1 MSLAGLLI
9 LASGFFL
16 LTVAGYPEV
25 GRRLRGLTGGS
36 YRYVI
41 AALIIAAHFSMGIN
55 FFVVAPLFPLIID
68 DFGVN
73 RTTVSLL
80 VALAALI
87 HAFFGLPGGVI
98 VVRFGVK
105 RMYLVSWLMIGLS
118 VLSAVAPNFLSLLI
132 VRLAYGVGLGA
143 IIPATGPLLMQWF
156 GPREILIMNG
166 LNIAVLSL
174 GVALSVST
182 VVPMADA
189 MGWQN
194 ALGVF
199 GGIALVGAIA
209 WGFLGKTA
217 SEATGAGS
225 GISGSAI
232 SGSAISGSA
241 MSMGDALSVLRNRII
256 VLLVA
261 ADALVFMQYTALTS
275 WLPTFYNESRGMS
288 LTQAGFITGLLP
300 FVGVFAV
307 LAGGFLP
314 LKIDSK
320 RVFFIVPGVLVGLG
334 GLGSFLIDN
343 TAGIYVSIVLLGIG
357 SWSYA
362 PTLLS
367 LPMELPDITPEK
379 VAVVW
384 GTFVTVAGVGMFISP
399 VVVGAMRDAF
409 GTFVPGFTIFA
420 VGAWFLL
427 IAGIL
432 LPKVNP
438 RNDD

>member
-16 LTVAGYPEV
+16 LTIAGSPQV
-25 GRRLRGLTGGS
+25 GRRLRRLTGDS
-36 YRYVI
+36 YRFVI
-41 AALIIAAHFSMGIN
+41 AALIIGAHFCIGIN
-55 FFVVAPLFPLIID
+55 FFVVSPLFPLIIE

-80 VALAALI
+80 VGLALLV
-87 HAFFGLPGGVI
+87 HACFGLPGSVI
-98 VVRFGVK
+98 VVRFGLK
-105 RMYLVSWLMIGLS
+105 RMYFVAWLMIGLS
-118 VLSAVAPNFLSLLI
+118 VLAAVAPNFLSLLLL
-132 VRLAYGVGLGA
+132 RLAYGVGFGA
-143 IIPATGPLLMQWF
+143 MVPATGPLLMQWF
-156 GPREILIMNG
+156 RPREIIIMNG

-182 VVPMADA
+182 VVPMANA

-194 ALGVF
+194 ALAVF
-199 GGIALVGAIA
+199 GGISFLGAIA
-209 WGFLGKTA
+209 WGAFGRA
-217 SEATGAGS
+217 EDVVSEAGP
-225 GISGSAI
+225 GIS
-232 SGSAISGSA
+232 SGA
-241 MSMGDALSVLRNRII
+241 ALSVLRNRVI
-256 VLLVA
+256 LLLIA

-275 WLPTFYNESRGMS
+275 WLPAFYHESRGMS
-288 LTQAGFITGLLP
+288 LAQAAFITGLLP

-320 RVFFIVPGVLVGLG
+320 RVFFVVPGLMLGVG

-343 TAGIYVSIVLLGIG
+343 TLGIYISMVLLGFG

-367 LPMELPDITPEK
+367 LPMELPGMTPEK

-384 GTFVTVAGVGMFISP
+384 GAFTTVSGVGMFLSP
-399 VVVGAMRDAF
+399 IVVGAIRDSM
-409 GTFVPGFTIFA
+409 GTYVPGFTIWA
-420 VGAWFLL
+420 IGAWALVIVGAQM
-427 IAGIL
+427 
-432 LPKVNP
+432 PKGNP
-438 RNDD
+438 RKHD